1 MTFGERLKEE
11 RKRLGMN
18 QTEFALL
25 GGIVKFTQLTYEK
38 GDSTPNL
45 EYLAKLEMA
54 GVDAYYILTGKRTPE
69 TTPEQLQPFPQRLER
84 MVKAEQ
90 LKGASPALLVRDLLH
105 ITQKVALKL
114 ED

>member
-25 GGIVKFTQLTYEK
+25 GGVVKFTQINYEK
-38 GDSTPNL
+38 GDNVPNL
-45 EYLAKLEMA
+45 DYLAKLGA
-54 GVDAYYILTGKRTPE
+54 SGVDAYYILTGQRIPTP
-69 TTPEQLQPFPQRLER
+69 TSDQLQPFPQRLDA

-90 LKGASPALLVRDLLH
+90 LKGAGNGLLLRDLLA
-105 ITQKVALKL
+105 IAQRLALKL
-114 ED
+114 DD